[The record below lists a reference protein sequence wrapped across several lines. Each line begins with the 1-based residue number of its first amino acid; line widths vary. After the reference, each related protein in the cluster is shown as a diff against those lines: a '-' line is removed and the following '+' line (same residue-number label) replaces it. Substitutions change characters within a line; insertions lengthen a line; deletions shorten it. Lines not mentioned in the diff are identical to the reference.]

1 MEAGMRMETMGEGG
15 AGGRWSGETGR
26 RWFVVQT
33 KAGCDRAAEDHVRS
47 LGIET
52 YRPELETVRVT
63 RGRKVEV
70 IRPMFPCYLFARF
83 DPLRD
88 DWMRIGRH
96 NYLAKVLAAGPPFYT
111 PKALPVGF
119 VEQMRESGLR
129 FCAPEK
135 AKPFQVG
142 ESVRVLEGPFAG
154 FVARVASLDD
164 RMRVVVLLAFM
175 GEQHVA
181 FDAHQLVPA

>member
-1 MEAGMRMETMGEGG
+1 MRMETMGEGG
-15 AGGRWSGETGR
+15 AGAAVMGER

-33 KAGCDRAAEDHVRS
+33 KAGCDRAADDHVKA
-47 LGIET
+47 LGFET
-52 YRPELETVRVT
+52 YRPELSTVRVT
-63 RGRKVEV
+63 RGKKLEV
-70 IRPMFPCYLFARF
+70 IRPLFPCYLFARF

-96 NYLAKVLAAGPPFYT
+96 NYLAKVLSAGAPFYS

-129 FCAPEK
+129 FVAAEK
-135 AKPFQVG
+135 DKPFQVG
-142 ESVRVLEGPFAG
+142 ERVRVLEGPFAG
-154 FVARVASLDD
+154 FVARVASLDE

-181 FDAHQLVPA
+181 FDASQLVPA